1 METAKITAHARS
13 LDVELDALSV
23 EQIGGW
29 LELLKTWNKKLDL
42 TAAKREP
49 DLLDVMLSD
58 AFVLSKQ
65 LPKDSTVVDI
75 GSGAGA
81 PGLPLA
87 IIRRDLKMTLVE
99 PAIKRV
105 SFLRTVLSAIGRT
118 DILLK
123 RGRGEDLEPAC
134 ADVAISRATLSPN
147 EWLSLGASL
156 VKSGG
161 EIWVLLA
168 TGPVSNHG
176 AHAPEGRKEELPID
190 EKTSHLATFEYSWPN
205 SAHERR
211 AARYS
216 KK

>member
-1 METAKITAHARS
+1 METAKITDHARS
-13 LDVELDALSV
+13 LGLEIDPLSV
-23 EQIGGW
+23 DQIGGW
-29 LELLKTWNKKLDL
+29 LELLKTWNRKLDL

-58 AFVLSKQ
+58 AFVLSKH
-65 LPKDSTVVDI
+65 LPQDATVVDI

-87 IIRRDLKMTLVE
+87 ILRRDLKVTLVE

-118 DILLK
+118 DILVQ
-123 RGRGEDLEPAC
+123 RARGEDLERASV
-134 ADVAISRATLSPN
+134 DVAISRATLSPS
-147 EWLSLGASL
+147 EWLALGASL
-156 VKSGG
+156 VKANG

-168 TGPVSNHG
+168 
-176 AHAPEGRKEELPID
+176 KEELPIAS
-190 EKTSHLATFEYSWPN
+190 ETSHLETFAYAWPH

-211 AARYS
+211 AARY
-216 KK
+216 KKI